1 MKFHYIISFTLA
13 TLTVVHPLPNAN
25 FLARNPCD
33 TAACLPMFPPACG
46 GGICSGPKFIEDAS
60 CCSNTD
66 YQSACCGN
74 HALECCDEN
83 EQQVA
88 FCSQNENSNLLVCKR
103 EAPQAIF
110 QRSPMYYSAANEGNN
125 EIQHANCCDKGVGEC
140 SEESHQTQLSND
152 NGQEFVAVNRK
163 RCKAGSAG
171 MREQK
176 RLFMNSDCCAEN
188 SFSNEAIGSHNMA
201 EMDNNE
207 SEVESCNAYM
217 NNHNVILRRHF
228 DNGNSG
234 VPRKRGLHL
243 LRRSC
248 SFLGGSA
255 PCGSPAPCG
264 FHAPC
269 GSTAPCGFHAPCGST
284 AACEIPAPCGI
295 PAACEIP
302 APCGIPHLMN
312 QGIQSDQ
319 QLCQADCC
327 DHAYEEQNSSGCETM
342 GCGGCQSSFV
352 MDTCA

>member
-1 MKFHYIISFTLA
+1 MKFHYIVSFTLA
-13 TLTVVHPLPNAN
+13 TLTVVNSLPNTN

-33 TAACLPMFPPACG
+33 TAACLPNFFPACG
-46 GGICSGPKFIEDAS
+46 GGICSGPKLIGDAS

-66 YQSACCGN
+66 YESACCDN

-103 EAPQAIF
+103 EEPRVIF

-125 EIQHANCCDKGVGEC
+125 EVQRANCCDKGVGEC
-140 SEESHQTQLSND
+140 SEQSHQTQVSNE
-152 NGQEFVAVNRK
+152 NGQDFVAVNRK
-163 RCKAGSAG
+163 RCKTGNAG

-176 RLFMNSDCCAEN
+176 RLYLNSDCCSEN
-188 SFSNEAIGSHNMA
+188 SFSKEAIGNHNMA

-207 SEVESCNAYM
+207 SEMESCNAYM
-217 NNHNVILRRHF
+217 NNHNVILRRYF
-228 DNGNSG
+228 DNGNPYESG
-234 VPRKRGLHL
+234 IPRKRGLHL
-243 LRRSC
+243 LRR

-269 GSTAPCGFHAPCGST
+269 GSPAPCGFHAPCGSP
-284 AACEIPAPCGI
+284 ASCEIPSVGNCCSA
-295 PAACEIP
+295 
-302 APCGIPHLMN
+302 PHLMN

-327 DHAYEEQNSSGCETM
+327 DHAYEEQDSS
-342 GCGGCQSSFV
+342 
-352 MDTCA
+352 